1 MAGRYVNR
9 PVGKRGRR
17 KGFFMSEKTNQK
29 SLLDR
34 ILDGIERVGNKLP
47 DPITLFL
54 GLAVIVTL
62 VSWLCSSLGVAVV
75 NPANGETVT
84 VTNLFS
90 VYGIQY
96 HEHTGGKRTICLP
109 QDAQAGRARA
119 LLGALLCLPTP
130 ATCVVLGAYRWC
142 WCER

>member
-1 MAGRYVNR
+1 
-9 PVGKRGRR
+9 
-17 KGFFMSEKTNQK
+17 MSEKTNQK

-62 VSWLCSSLGVAVV
+62 ISWLCSSLGVAVV

-90 VYGIQY
+90 VYGIQ
-96 HEHTGGKRTICLP
+96 
-109 QDAQAGRARA
+109 
-119 LLGALLCLPTP
+119 
-130 ATCVVLGAYRWC
+130 
-142 WCER
+142 